1 LVHVEEMLQFGVD
14 QKDLLVH
21 CHAGISRSTA
31 TAWGI
36 AIARG
41 ADPAESFEA
50 LKAAHPLDTFDD
62 GKRLFCPNRLLV
74 EHVQEV
80 LGRKDLLEI
89 RAEFLQADPEARW
102 WV

>member
-1 LVHVEEMLQFGVD
+1 
-14 QKDLLVH
+14 
-21 CHAGISRSTA
+21 
-31 TAWGI
+31 
-36 AIARG
+36 
-41 ADPAESFEA
+41 
-50 LKAAHPLDTFDD
+50 LDTYDE

-89 RAEFLQADPEARW
+89 RVGFLNADPEARR